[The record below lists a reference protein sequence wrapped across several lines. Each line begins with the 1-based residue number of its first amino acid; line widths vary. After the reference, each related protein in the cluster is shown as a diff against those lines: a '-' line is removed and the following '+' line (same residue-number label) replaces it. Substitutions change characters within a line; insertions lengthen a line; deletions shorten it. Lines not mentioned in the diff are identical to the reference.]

1 MKKIILIEPKS
12 PNLHIYSQYPLP
24 RLGLYI
30 LGNLMENKGWEVE
43 ICFEENQKIDFDRIK
58 TANLVGISTITSTA
72 PRAYAIADK
81 VREMNIPVI
90 MGGPHVTFLTNEAL
104 KHTDYVIRGE
114 GEEALPAFIDAWEK
128 DRNFSKV
135 PNLSYRKNGK
145 LIHNP
150 LNPFI
155 QDLDTIHTPDF
166 SKYSFHAKS
175 PGSFRTIPI
184 QTSRGCPFNCTF
196 CSVTGMFGRK
206 YRLRS
211 IQNII
216 EELRR
221 YNNRKNFI
229 FFYDDNFAANK
240 KRAKE
245 LLRAMIAE
253 NFKFKWSTQVR
264 ADVAKDKELLKLM
277 KKSGCYYLYIGLES
291 INPKSLESMKKKQ
304 TLEEIIQAVKAIRR
318 FRIHIH
324 GMFVYGF
331 DDDTWATVKKTVK
344 FAKKVKL
351 SSTQF
356 LILTPLPGSRLFNKI
371 VSERRLLFKDW
382 SLYDAHHVVFQPAR
396 LTLAALQ
403 KAQIISHK
411 KFYSIRQMI
420 KNTLR
425 FKWIELG
432 IAHYARNLNKLW
444 QKKNKT
450 YLKVVDL
457 LTFKKN
463 AQIKVDYRQDITLDR

>member
-43 ICFEENQKIDFDRIK
+43 IFFEENQKIDFDRIK
-58 TANLVGISTITSTA
+58 TANLLGISTITSTA

-114 GEEALPAFIDAWEK
+114 GEEALSAFIDAWEK
-128 DRNFSKV
+128 DGDFSKV

-155 QDLDTIHTPDF
+155 QDLDTIPTPDF

-175 PGSFRTIPI
+175 VGSFRTIPI

-264 ADVAKDKELLKLM
+264 TDVAKDKELLKLM

-291 INPKSLESMKKKQ
+291 INPRSLESMEKKQ
-304 TLEEIIQAVKAIRR
+304 TLEDIIQAVKAIRR

-331 DDDTWATVKKTVK
+331 DDDTWTTVKKTVK
-344 FAKKVKL
+344 FAKKIKL

-356 LILTPLPGSRLFNKI
+356 LILTPLPGSRLFKKI
-371 VSERRLLFKDW
+371 VAERRILFKDW

-396 LTLAALQ
+396 LTLSSLQ

-411 KFYSIRQMI
+411 KFYSTIQMI

-432 IAHYARNLNKLW
+432 IAHYARNLNKIW